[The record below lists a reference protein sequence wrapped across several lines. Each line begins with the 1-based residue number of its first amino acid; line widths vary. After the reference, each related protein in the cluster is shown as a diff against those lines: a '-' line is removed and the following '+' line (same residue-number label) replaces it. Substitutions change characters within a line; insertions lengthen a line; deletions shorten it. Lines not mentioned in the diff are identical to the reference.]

1 MYLIEVIPLTRIP
14 ANGPQI
20 LSYYFSQDLRL
31 GSVIEITINH
41 RQARA
46 IVISSSPLTD
56 RKMILKKSSYQIKKA
71 NKLLFEDPQVNEYQ
85 LRVASWISR
94 NYYSPLGISLTTI
107 LPPFFGK
114 KKYDLSDVMANS
126 NTHSDTSI
134 KGVSSYK
141 SIAAPA
147 KRMLRSL
154 LPDINEHT
162 KNTGQVLILVPD
174 STVSAYYY
182 NELKNLDFAPIQISS
197 QIKNKEFFE
206 KWKNVSF
213 GDARI
218 IIGTRTALFLP
229 FNNLELII
237 IEDSSNDMYK
247 SDMTPKYR
255 ATDLAFEIARLNNA
269 DVVIADQT
277 PDVESYFKSINLE
290 IEISYKQTQNNNSIK
305 LIDMIPER
313 LQDNLSMFSSELK
326 SEIIQTADDSGKV
339 LIYAPRRGYASLYIC
354 SNCGQA
360 TNCPNCDIAMR
371 VHKHSQ
377 YILNCHHCSLTKD
390 VPKFCPNCQS
400 GNMRPAGYPGS
411 QKIYDKLLRFIEFG
425 QLKKTPILILDS
437 DVVKNDTETE
447 EIINEVTKPGP
458 IILIATAMILSHR
471 YNLNFD
477 LIGVTSIDAL
487 SNFSDFKTEEKL
499 LITLNK
505 LLDFN
510 PKKCLLQTSKIESR
524 INTVIDRQDV
534 LEFYNEELQD
544 RKLLFYPPFS
554 KIIKLSYR
562 ASDRTKSLSALR
574 LLSEKLKM
582 VIAQNKLEKQIVLKD
597 TFAEYGYR
605 ENNYFVSVLILKCDR
620 DYADIRSLLRYVP
633 NDWSIDIDPN
643 SIT

>member
-1 MYLIEVIPLTRIP
+1 MYLIEVIPLIRIP

-20 LSYYFSQDLRL
+20 LSYYFNQNLKV

-41 RQARA
+41 RQAQA
-46 IVISSSPLTD
+46 IVISSLPLTD

-71 NKLLFEDPQVNEYQ
+71 NKLLFENPQVTRYQ
-85 LRVASWISR
+85 LKIASWISK
-94 NYYSPLGISLTTI
+94 NYYSPLGISLATI
-107 LPPFFGK
+107 LPSFFGK
-114 KKYDLSDVMANS
+114 KKYDLSDTVID
-126 NTHSDTSI
+126 TTVHSSTDTERTN
-134 KGVSSYK
+134 SYK
-141 SIAAPA
+141 SVIAPA
-147 KRMLRSL
+147 KEILQSL
-154 LPDINEHT
+154 LPDINEHI
-162 KNTGQVLILVPD
+162 KNTGQILILVPD
-174 STVSAYYY
+174 STISTYYY
-182 NELKNLDFAPIQISS
+182 NELGNLGFDPIQISS

-206 KWKNVSF
+206 KWKNISS
-213 GDARI
+213 GNAQI
-218 IIGTRTALFLP
+218 IIGTRTAIFSP
-229 FNNLELII
+229 FNNLGLVI
-237 IEDSSNDMYK
+237 IEDSSNEMYK

-255 ATDLAFEIARLNNA
+255 ATDLALEVARLNNA
-269 DVVIADQT
+269 DVVIADQI
-277 PDVESYFKSINLE
+277 PDIESYFKSINLGIRMVRKE
-290 IEISYKQTQNNNSIK
+290 IKNSNPIK
-305 LIDMIPER
+305 LVDMVPER

-326 SEIIQTADDSGKV
+326 SEIIQTVNDSGKV

-360 TNCPNCDIAMR
+360 TNCPNCDIVMR

-377 YILNCHHCSLTKD
+377 YMLNCHHCGLIKE

-411 QKIYDKLLRFIEFG
+411 QKIYDELLRYIEFG

-447 EIINEVTKPGP
+447 EIIKEVVKPWP

-510 PKKCLLQTSKIESR
+510 PRKCLLQTSKIESR
-524 INTVIDRQDV
+524 INAVIDKQDV

-554 KIIKLSYR
+554 RIVKLIYKTNDR
-562 ASDRTKSLSALR
+562 AKSLSALR

-582 VIAQNKLEKQIVLKD
+582 AIAQNKLEKQIVLKD
-597 TFAEYGYR
+597 NFAEYGYR
-605 ENNYFVSVLILKCDR
+605 ENNYFVSVLILKCAQ
-620 DYADIRSLLRYVP
+620 DYTDIRGLLRYVP